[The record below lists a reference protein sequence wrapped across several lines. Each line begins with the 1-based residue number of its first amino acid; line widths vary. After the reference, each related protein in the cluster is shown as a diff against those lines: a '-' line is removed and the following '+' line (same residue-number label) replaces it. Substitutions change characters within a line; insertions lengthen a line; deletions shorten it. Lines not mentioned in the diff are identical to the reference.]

1 MNRCCQIVIGAV
13 LALGIGA
20 VASAQSKK
28 LKQSDLPEAVQA
40 TAEKES
46 AAGRVTGYWQREED
60 GGVVYE
66 VDLVVDG
73 HAKGVLI
80 SPAGAVVM
88 VQEEVPWDALDPK
101 VQSSIKQQAGDG
113 KVDKI
118 YSITKNGKV
127 VRYVASVDNRGQK
140 AKVQVGPD
148 GGPPSDGGN
157 SDR

>member
-1 MNRCCQIVIGAV
+1 MNRCVRIVIGAV

-20 VASAQSKK
+20 IASAQSKK
-28 LKQSDLPEAVQA
+28 LKQSDLPEAVQT
-40 TAEKES
+40 TAAQES
-46 AAGRVTGYWQREED
+46 AAGRVTGYWQREQD

-73 HAKGVLI
+73 HERGVLI
-80 SPAGAVVM
+80 RPDGAVVM
-88 VQEEVPWDALDPK
+88 IQEEVPWDGLDPN
-101 VQSSIKQQAGDG
+101 VQSGIKQQAGDG

-118 YSITKNGKV
+118 YSITKNKKV
-127 VRYVASVDNRGQK
+127 VRYVATVDNRGRK